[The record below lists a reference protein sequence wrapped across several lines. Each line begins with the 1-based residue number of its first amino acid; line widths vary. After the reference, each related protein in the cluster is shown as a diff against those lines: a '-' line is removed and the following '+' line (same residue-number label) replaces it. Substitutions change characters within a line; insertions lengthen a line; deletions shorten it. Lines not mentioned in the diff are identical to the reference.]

1 MSKAIVLTDRVKF
14 LHSEMKEWMDYMH
27 ANPELSMEE
36 YSTAGFIADKLTSWG
51 YTVVDKVGK
60 HGVVASLT
68 VGDGEK
74 SIGLRA
80 DFDALPIQEENNL
93 SYKSTKNGVAHLC
106 GHDAHSTMLL
116 CAAKYLAENRNFNGT
131 VRLIFQPAEETM
143 QGAKA
148 MIEDGL
154 WERFPVDT
162 IYAMHN
168 MPGFELGKFY
178 FREGETM
185 AAVDNW
191 EIVLTGKGSHG
202 STPDLGVDPIVCG
215 ASLVMALQTIVSR
228 NVSPWNNCVV
238 NVGSFQSGQAGNA
251 VPQRAILRVS
261 IRNMDKDIRKLV
273 LKRIRTIVKAQSE
286 SFNCEYEII
295 EGIAGSVL
303 VNTLENTQWS
313 AKVATNIFGEE
324 NVVYGMQPLM
334 GREDFAFMLEDKPGS
349 YCMIG
354 NGESQMLHHPSYI
367 FNQDLLPIGAEY
379 WVGLVQE
386 YLTTS

>member
-1 MSKAIVLTDRVKF
+1 M
-14 LHSEMKEWMDYMH
+14 
-27 ANPELSMEE
+27 
-36 YSTAGFIADKLTSWG
+36 
-51 YTVVDKVGK
+51 
-60 HGVVASLT
+60 ASLT
-68 VGDGEK
+68 VGDGKK

-106 GHDAHSTMLL
+106 GHDAHTTMLL
-116 CAAKYLAENRNFNGT
+116 GAAKYLAENRNFNGT

-191 EIVLTGKGSHG
+191 EIVLTGQGTHG
-202 STPDLGVDPIVCG
+202 STPEQGVDPIVCG

-273 LKRIRTIVKAQSE
+273 LKRIRTIVKTQSE

-324 NVVYGMQPLM
+324 NVVYGMQQFM
-334 GREDFAFMLEDKPGS
+334 GSEDFAFMLEDKPGS

-354 NGESQMLHHPSYI
+354 NGESQMLHHPGYI
-367 FNQDLLPIGAEY
+367 FNQDLLPIGAGY

-386 YLTTS
+386 YLTIS

>member
-1 MSKAIVLTDRVKF
+1 
-14 LHSEMKEWMDYMH
+14 
-27 ANPELSMEE
+27 
-36 YSTAGFIADKLTSWG
+36 
-51 YTVVDKVGK
+51 
-60 HGVVASLT
+60 
-68 VGDGEK
+68 
-74 SIGLRA
+74 
-80 DFDALPIQEENNL
+80 
-93 SYKSTKNGVAHLC
+93 
-106 GHDAHSTMLL
+106 
-116 CAAKYLAENRNFNGT
+116 
-131 VRLIFQPAEETM
+131 
-143 QGAKA
+143 
-148 MIEDGL
+148 
-154 WERFPVDT
+154 
-162 IYAMHN
+162 
-168 MPGFELGKFY
+168 
-178 FREGETM
+178 
-185 AAVDNW
+185 
-191 EIVLTGKGSHG
+191 
-202 STPDLGVDPIVCG
+202 
-215 ASLVMALQTIVSR
+215 MALQTIVSR

-273 LKRIRTIVKAQSE
+273 LKRIRNIVKAQSE

-324 NVVYGMQPLM
+324 NVVYGMQPFM
-334 GREDFAFMLEDKPGS
+334 GSEDFAFMLEDKPGS